1 MMTTATFGRVS
12 LDSTTLAAAAY
23 DACSETLEL
32 DFHDG
37 TRYMYS
43 SVARGLYH
51 DLLHATSK
59 GSFFNRHIRDHFPC
73 NKLRAEN

>member
-1 MMTTATFGRVS
+1 MRTTTLVRIS

-37 TRYMYS
+37 TRYVYS
-43 SVARGLYH
+43 GVASGLYH
-51 DLLHATSK
+51 DLLHAASK
-59 GSFFNRHIRDHFPC
+59 GFFFNRHIRDHFPYV
-73 NKLRAEN
+73 KLPAEN